1 MPEAQGAGGPLL
13 SRRTLLGS
21 AAALTAAGVL
31 GARPGRAEAA
41 TGLLRIVDLGQGA
54 TLHPGSPAD
63 LREGDNRALL
73 AESGTAA
80 VRLWA
85 DWPMPAARPGRRARR
100 PREPRRAVPRGAR
113 RADRCGQRGRPA
125 RRPASPTA
133 SPLWANGTAELA
145 AVRGT
150 DAEIS
155 FAYADRIA
163 PAAWA
168 RYVAAG
174 RDPRGVTPFAA
185 GRSSSPSRPRAAAPA
200 PRGPRCSRSC
210 TSATGPAARRPV
222 RSSTDRARQRA
233 QLPALAPTRPV
244 ADRRPVRARPGRR
257 AAHRREMMASARAVS
272 RPRGTR
278 AAAHAVVRRQQLRAA
293 GR

>member
-1 MPEAQGAGGPLL
+1 MADAQGAGGPLL
-13 SRRTLLGS
+13 SRRTLLGT
-21 AAALTAAGVL
+21 AAAITAAGAL

-63 LREGDNRALL
+63 LRVGDNRALL

-85 DWPMPAARPGRRARR
+85 DWPMPAARPG
-100 PREPRRAVPRGAR
+100 
-113 RADRCGQRGRPA
+113 A
-125 RRPASPTA
+125 RRPATPRAPARRSSRRSTARSRRPTRTA
-133 SPLWANGTAELA
+133 CEVVLQFYRFPLWANGTAELA

-168 RYVAAG
+168 VRRG
-174 RDPRGVTPFAA
+174 RPRPG
-185 GRSSSPSRPRAAAPA
+185 GLSPSPAGARVRRPGRGLRPRHSAWAAYVRVPA
-200 PRGPRCSRSC
+200 RALP
-210 TSATGPAARRPV
+210 ARRRPA
-222 RSSTDRARQRA
+222 RSSTRFELVNEPNFQFWPQRA
-233 QLPALAPTRPV
+233 PSPTADPFALGPR
-244 ADRRPVRARPGRR
+244 RR
-257 AAHRREMMASARAVS
+257 AAHRRRDDGRPPVPCR
-272 RPRGTR
+272 RPRGIP
-278 AAAHAVVRRQQLRAA
+278 
-293 GR
+293 GCC